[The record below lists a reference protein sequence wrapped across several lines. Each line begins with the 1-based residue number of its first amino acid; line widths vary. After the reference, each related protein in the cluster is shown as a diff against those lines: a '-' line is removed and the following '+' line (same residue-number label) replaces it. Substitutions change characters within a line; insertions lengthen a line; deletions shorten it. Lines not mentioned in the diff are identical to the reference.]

1 MRYEAEPTRF
11 MSVSAIETTE
21 HMNNWPIDI
30 VLTHSPKSWASQPL
44 SLSTHLH
51 LLRTLRENVIDIQT
65 MDYSR
70 EW

>member
-44 SLSTHLH
+44 NPPSSAQDPQ
-51 LLRTLRENVIDIQT
+51 RECYRYT
-65 MDYSR
+65 DYGL
-70 EW
+70 